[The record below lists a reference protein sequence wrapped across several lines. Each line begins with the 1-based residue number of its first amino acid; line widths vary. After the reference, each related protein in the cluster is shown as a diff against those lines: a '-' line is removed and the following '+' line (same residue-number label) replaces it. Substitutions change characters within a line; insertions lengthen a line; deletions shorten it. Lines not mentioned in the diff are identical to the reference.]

1 MNIARLGAAGGAA
14 AIVALSAAGPAFA
27 ADPAP
32 PAGGSESTPSA
43 PSTEPPST
51 PPTTPTPTRPTHPKP
66 PGHGPSASVSPTVF
80 SPGDTLTFTVQH
92 CAVRPNISDLNH
104 LFASVSP
111 FHHTGWRNYA
121 AQGVTRTDLVEG
133 RVYRVTVHC
142 GRWSETFSTRP
153 RKHTT
158 PTPPAGEPT
167 GVPSGAPQTGDGSSG
182 GAESRWSRAAPAS
195 SSPVS
200 RAAPTSTAAGVR
212 RLEPEWEPSGPRR
225 PSRPRRDGR
234 RAGRG
239 HGRRLWRGRGQGPR
253 GRPPPSRRRRPP
265 R

>member
-32 PAGGSESTPSA
+32 PTGSNEPVPSA
-43 PSTEPPST
+43 PPTSEPPST
-51 PPTTPTPTRPTHPKP
+51 PPTTPPGTPPGHKP

-80 SPGDTLTFTVQH
+80 SPGDTLTFAVQH

-121 AQGVTRTDLVEG
+121 ATGVTRTNLVEG
-133 RVYRVTVHC
+133 RIYRVTVHC
-142 GRWSETFSTRP
+142 GRWSETFSTKP
-153 RKHTT
+153 RTRTT
-158 PTPPAGEPT
+158 PPSTPGEPT

-182 GAESRWSRAAPAS
+182 GGN
-195 SSPVS
+195 
-200 RAAPTSTAAGVR
+200 AGLVVGGTGVV
-212 RLEPEWEPSGPRR
+212 L
-225 PSRPRRDGR
+225 
-234 RAGRG
+234 AGLAG
-239 HGRRLWRGRGQGPR
+239 GTYLYT
-253 GRPPPSRRRRPP
+253 RRRSPAGN
-265 R
+265 

>member
-1 MNIARLGAAGGAA
+1 MAIACHIATLIAVFAIPAASVFIENVVATLRPIRWGHALTAGGRMNIARLGAASGAA

-32 PAGGSESTPSA
+32 PTGGSESTPSA

-51 PPTTPTPTRPTHPKP
+51 PPTTPSPTPPTHPKP

-104 LFASVSP
+104 LFAGVSP

-158 PTPPAGEPT
+158 PTPPPGEPT

-182 GAESRWSRAAPAS
+182 GADVALVAGG
-195 SSPVS
+195 
-200 RAAPTSTAAGVR
+200 AGVV
-212 RLEPEWEPSGPRR
+212 L
-225 PSRPRRDGR
+225 
-234 RAGRG
+234 AGLAG
-239 HGRRLWRGRGQGPR
+239 GTYLY
-253 GRPPPSRRRRPP
+253 SRRRSSAGA
-265 R
+265 

>member
-32 PAGGSESTPSA
+32 PAGGSDSTPSA
-43 PSTEPPST
+43 PSTNEPPST
-51 PPTTPTPTRPTHPKP
+51 PPTTPTPTPTHPKP

-182 GAESRWSRAAPAS
+182 GADVALVAGG
-195 SSPVS
+195 
-200 RAAPTSTAAGVR
+200 AGVV
-212 RLEPEWEPSGPRR
+212 L
-225 PSRPRRDGR
+225 
-234 RAGRG
+234 AGLAG
-239 HGRRLWRGRGQGPR
+239 GTYLY
-253 GRPPPSRRRRPP
+253 SRRRSSAGA
-265 R
+265 